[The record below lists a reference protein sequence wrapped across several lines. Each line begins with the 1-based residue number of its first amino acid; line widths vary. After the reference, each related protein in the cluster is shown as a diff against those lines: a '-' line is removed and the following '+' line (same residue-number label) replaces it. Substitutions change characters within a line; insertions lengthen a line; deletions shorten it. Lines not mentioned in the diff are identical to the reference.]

1 VGEVGRSEKQIGVGG
16 GAKKNMI
23 KENCLEKKKCKMEKK
38 GKKRPKKKKKV
49 DQKRNNFIPSM
60 KSSNNI
66 FWMVH

>member
-38 GKKRPKKKKKV
+38 GKKKAQKEKK
-49 DQKRNNFIPSM
+49 S
-60 KSSNNI
+60 
-66 FWMVH
+66 